1 MRIAERSRPL
11 LFPSGEPLQFV
22 WAPQRVFAAAGAK
35 SAPSAAPGGSVT
47 ARRRHIKQEKGRVS
61 GSRRSNP
68 GEGGN
73 SGIPPLPF
81 SLRRWQGANTP
92 LRPGEEEGRGAPG
105 IGRRR
110 IRRCG
115 ASGDFRS
122 ACSLPRENIFARSP
136 FHPQQ
141 KSFRVSLRTCGHG
154 MGYFAPL
161 HSFVRKLLCA
171 AKGSFLP
178 PSLPP
183 PTRAVGW
190 TSP

>member
-1 MRIAERSRPL
+1 MRIAERSRPRSFSL
-11 LFPSGEPLQFV
+11 GGTLAICMGPTACFCGGRSEKRAFGRPRGISH
-22 WAPQRVFAAAGAK
+22 RSAAAYKTG
-35 SAPSAAPGGSVT
+35 
-47 ARRRHIKQEKGRVS
+47 RGRVS